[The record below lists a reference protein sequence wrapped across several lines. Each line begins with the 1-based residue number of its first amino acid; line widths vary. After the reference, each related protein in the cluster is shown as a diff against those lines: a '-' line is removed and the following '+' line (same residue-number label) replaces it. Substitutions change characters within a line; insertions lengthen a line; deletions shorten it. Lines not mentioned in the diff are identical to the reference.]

1 MPTML
6 YIFKTTVKKKKD
18 VKAISRIFEASNNIL
33 HFNFDLED
41 CDKILRVKSE
51 SLKATEILSLISH
64 LGHDCE
70 ELDL

>member
-1 MPTML
+1 ML

-18 VKAISRIFEASNNIL
+18 VKAISRIFEASNNIA

-51 SLKATEILSLISH
+51 SLNAPEIIALVSH
-64 LGHDCE
+64 LKHTYE
-70 ELDL
+70 EL